1 MLLLRLLLL
10 LLRLLLLPLLLIL
23 LLLLLLLLPLLL
35 LAMTTA
41 AAAAAVVAV
50 RGNGSANPAAPTN
63 LGVDHAGPRNGCS
76 AVATADEDVLGPGP
90 RLTPGSRGFSAARL
104 SSHYGK
110 EKKTKHARQNRSY
123 DVYAAATRP

>member
-23 LLLLLLLLPLLL
+23 LLLLLLLALLL

-76 AVATADEDVLGPGP
+76 AVTTADEDVLGPGP

-110 EKKTKHARQNRSY
+110 KKTKHARQNRSY